1 MSVQESLVEAWVSSG
16 LLQGLG
22 LKWTFWRR
30 SQLSKLLRSSNREGT
45 QPSLSTENWIKD
57 LLSMAPPIRTRPSF
71 PLSQSLQSGSFH
83 KYLILI
89 HQRADRMKTKIT
101 EHLQHSL
108 NPLWHSF
115 INSEVRVELE
125 TFCPR
130 KRSRSLSY
138 LNYYLFFFHLV
149 SHSVGSL
156 VTGGTTYASEY
167 QGLLLIFSFGSIWVQ
182 LIFTLH
188 WASKQIAL
196 LSLVPLFFRRL
207 YKRKKKI
214 WAHYKFSEVLSISYG
229 LF

>member
-1 MSVQESLVEAWVSSG
+1 MFPHTLCFSKSSSFTYKRKTLRIKVLCILLNIISVFF
-16 LLQGLG
+16 LLWGS
-22 LKWTFWRR
+22 TFIC
-30 SQLSKLLRSSNREGT
+30 NT
-45 QPSLSTENWIKD
+45 
-57 LLSMAPPIRTRPSF
+57 
-71 PLSQSLQSGSFH
+71 
-83 KYLILI
+83 
-89 HQRADRMKTKIT
+89 
-101 EHLQHSL
+101 L
-108 NPLWHSF
+108 NPLWHSC

-138 LNYYLFFFHLV
+138 LNYYLFFSHLV

-196 LSLVPLFFRRL
+196 LSLVLLFFWRW
-207 YKRKKKI
+207 YERKKKI